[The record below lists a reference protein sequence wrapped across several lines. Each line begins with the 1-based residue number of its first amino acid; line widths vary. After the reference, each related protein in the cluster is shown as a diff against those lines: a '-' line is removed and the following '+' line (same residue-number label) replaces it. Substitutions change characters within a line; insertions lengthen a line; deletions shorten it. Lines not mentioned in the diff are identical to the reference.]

1 VGYPPASE
9 SRKRV
14 KNIARGGDRSV
25 AGGESGAA
33 DGAGDPVA
41 DGGIGSVEVVVR
53 GDYLVGRGL
62 RDGDR
67 VTVRIANE
75 DAAPPLAGT
84 VCLAAGTAHGHVGRL
99 ALGVARYDAVGRL
112 SVWSDDGRTKLCCC
126 DDARAVGTLAGALLA
141 LAALAW
147 LVLEPQAHTAIALL
161 TQAVA

>member
-14 KNIARGGDRSV
+14 KNIARGGNRSV

-41 DGGIGSVEVVVR
+41 DGGVGSVEVVVR

-84 VCLAAGTAHGHVGRL
+84 VCLAAGTAHGH
-99 ALGVARYDAVGRL
+99 VGRL